1 MRKWLI
7 AVVLLLLPSVCLAAD
22 EEVPAQVVDIPP
34 GEDVIES
41 VSKGKPAPF
50 DGQLFSPDTAL
61 RWSNWLLQYQAR
73 LKIDVEYERKVCAA
87 ELLFKSEALAIE
99 KDKGQAIADDLRARV
114 LRLEQINATLQ
125 DDMNNPSWFDSVE
138 FGLVLGVVGSAVV
151 AASVGA
157 AIAAN

>member
-7 AVVLLLLPSVCLAAD
+7 VLVLLLSPSVCLAAD

-41 VSKGKPAPF
+41 VAKGKPAPF

-73 LKIDVEYERKVCAA
+73 LKSDVEYERKVCAA

-99 KDKGQAIADDLRARV
+99 QDKSKTIIEDQRARMV
-114 LRLEQINATLQ
+114 RLEQINATLQ

-138 FGLVLGVVGSAVV
+138 FGLVLGVVGSAIV
-151 AASVGA
+151 AAAVGG